1 MKFIKKV
8 SAGVLLSFG
17 SIFLMI
23 SAVEILTYNQKPTP
37 QEQQKAADTIIGGL
51 VFGLP
56 AIAYGGWLVWSMRK
70 QHQKLLSDRLQST
83 FYRLVEENSGTIS
96 VLSFA
101 KQAEI
106 SGEEARQ
113 YLDAKAKEFNAT
125 FDINPQGGVYYHF
138 HV

>member
-17 SIFLMI
+17 FIFLMI

-83 FYRLVEENSGTIS
+83 FYHLVEENSGTIS
-96 VLSFA
+96 LLSFA

-125 FDINPQGGVYYHF
+125 FDINSQGGVYYHF

>member
-17 SIFLMI
+17 FIFLMI

-83 FYRLVEENSGTIS
+83 FYHMVEENSGTIS
-96 VLSFA
+96 LLSFA

-125 FDINPQGGVYYHF
+125 FDINSQGGVYYHF

>member
-1 MKFIKKV
+1 MKFIKKI

-17 SIFLMI
+17 FMFVFAA
-23 SAVEILTYNQKPTP
+23 AVEILTYEQKQTP
-37 QEQQKAADTIIGGL
+37 QEQQESVDGIIGGL
-51 VFGLP
+51 AFGLP
-56 AIAYGGWLVWSMRK
+56 AIAYGGWLVWGMRQ